1 MINENWREWF
11 PPWILER
18 GKNYWKNG
26 YVTRLCRDL
35 DTITAI
41 VQGTEDYEVEID
53 MDGDEV
59 MAVSCTC
66 PYAEDGMECKHMAA
80 VLFAAEAEKLEIDMN
95 RIPKEKMCPG
105 YGWQETIDQ
114 MSPSLSIHEP
124 MTPTCRSMPGSFC

>member
-11 PPWILER
+11 QPWILER
-18 GKNYWKNG
+18 GKDYWKNG

-66 PYAEDGMECKHMAA
+66 PYAEDGMECKHMAHGTG
-80 VLFAAEAEKLEIDMN
+80 D
-95 RIPKEKMCPG
+95 G
-105 YGWQETIDQ
+105 TGD
-114 MSPSLSIHEP
+114 
-124 MTPTCRSMPGSFC
+124 GSVC